1 MTSIKMMLMFAAHA
15 TATPDHH
22 CVSPI
27 DPGRGNSVECW
38 GGCSTTPIFGCG
50 CDFITVGSHCHLEDL
65 KYSSHDGC
73 ALGGCKEACRV
84 TCDALPT
91 TTTTTTPSCSAIDT
105 EGDWIAHEV
114 IQGTTTYTI
123 EVGIQR
129 QYSQSNSS
137 SWADSVTSK
146 VGLSFKFASA
156 GVDKTVAQST
166 ANEYTGL
173 WSVEKDGHITN
184 SVTFGAGDVGKQWW
198 QYIIVIKDNCS
209 HTEQTLTRDYA
220 FTQGAWQKPCC
231 PAGWGEFPNHT
242 TDYQA
247 CHAPAVKASWCSS
260 TAEYFNAM

>member
-84 TCDALPT
+84 TCDAPKT
-91 TTTTTTPSCSAIDT
+91 TTTTTTPSCSATDT
-105 EGDWIAHEV
+105 DGDWIAREV
-114 IQGTTTYTI
+114 IQGATTYSISIGT
-123 EVGIQR
+123 QK
-129 QYSQSNSS
+129 QHSQSNTASWSS
-137 SWADSVTSK
+137 SVTKSA
-146 VGLSFKFASA
+146 GANFKFASA
-156 GVDKTVAQST
+156 GVDSNVAQTT
-166 ANEYTGL
+166 ANEYAGL
-173 WSVEKDGHITN
+173 WSVSTTADY
-184 SVTFGAGDVGKQWW
+184 SVNFGAEDVGKQLW
-198 QYIIVIKDNCS
+198 QYIIHIQDDCS
-209 HTEQTLTRDYA
+209 HSETTFTRDYA
-220 FTQGAWQKPCC
+220 LTQGVWEKPCC
-231 PAGWGEFPNHT
+231 PAGWGAPPNHT

-247 CHAPAVKASWCSS
+247 CHAPAEKASWCST
-260 TAEYFNAM
+260 TAEYFTAV